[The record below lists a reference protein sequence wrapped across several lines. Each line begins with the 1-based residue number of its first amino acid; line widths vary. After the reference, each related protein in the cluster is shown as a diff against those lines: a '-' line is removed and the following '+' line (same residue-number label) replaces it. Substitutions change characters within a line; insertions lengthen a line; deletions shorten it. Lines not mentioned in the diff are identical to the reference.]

1 MYEIQSIILFRIKSA
16 AWDKPGETSQSLW
29 CGRSKARVQ
38 LVSQIHGYELHMG
51 PDGFCFVWLL
61 SHDRDPADIIN

>member
-51 PDGFCFVWLL
+51 LVWLL